1 MAHIIIVAR
10 VLTLIVVQVQPIL
23 IKVLT
28 NVVEVSLVVAT
39 TMEVATLVALAQIVD
54 IPAVVIPVVEAIPVA
69 TAEVALV
76 KEVQS

>member
-10 VLTLIVVQVQPIL
+10 VPTHIVVQAVLVQPIL
-23 IKVLT
+23 IRALT

-39 TMEVATLVALAQIVD
+39 TMEAATLVALAQIVD
-54 IPAVVIPVVEAIPVA
+54 IPAVVILVA